1 MKVMVLGANPLQLR
15 AIQRVQE
22 MGHEAIAVDN
32 RMDSP
37 GKRTADFS
45 AFASTFDPVACLKIA
60 KELEIDGI
68 FTSGTDQPVLTAA
81 MVQDAL
87 GLPMPISIELARQ
100 LTNKRWM
107 KRKFQKHGLPT
118 LPWALIG
125 EAYSEEEIPFP
136 FPAVLKPVDSQG
148 QRGIFL
154 VHSHQE
160 IRAHIKET
168 LLFSRESQAL
178 IEPYYQG
185 DEVTVSGWVSQGK
198 TRILSIV
205 DRETFQTPD
214 QLGICLSHE
223 YPTRYAKEMGEAL
236 EALTNR
242 IVDAFQI
249 QAGPIYFQYLIGDA
263 GIVINEIAG
272 RIGGAH
278 EDFVIPRI
286 TGFDFL
292 GEQIK
297 LVLGESTQK
306 PKLQSEKTDAKNQ
319 ISKEGSWRNPRVR
332 ASVQL
337 FFVEPCVIEKV
348 IPPHPGELE
357 SLVEWGLHLQAGQ
370 NQKAIENATARAGFA
385 IFLSES
391 EEKVQRDVKLFYEK
405 MKILDAKGNNR
416 IVRHRRRERD

>member
-15 AIQRVQE
+15 AIKRVQE
-22 MGHEAIAVDN
+22 MGHVAVAVDN
-32 RMDSP
+32 RVDSP
-37 GKRTADFS
+37 GKRIADFS

-87 GLPMPISIELARQ
+87 GLPMPFSVELARR

-107 KRKFQKHGLPT
+107 KREFQKNGLPT

-136 FPAVLKPVDSQG
+136 FPVVLKPVDSQG

-154 VHSHQE
+154 VYSHKE

-168 LLFSRESQAL
+168 LHFSRESQAL

-185 DEVTVSGWVSQGK
+185 DEVTVSGWVFEGK

-205 DRETFQTPD
+205 DRETFQTSD

-223 YPTRYAKEMGEAL
+223 YPTRYAKEMGEEL
-236 EALTNR
+236 EALTER
-242 IVDAFQI
+242 IVKAFQI
-249 QAGPIYFQYLIGDA
+249 QSGPIYFQYLIGDA

-297 LVLGESTQK
+297 LVLGKSIQR
-306 PKLQSEKTDAKNQ
+306 PGLQSRKTDRQNQ
-319 ISKEGSWRNPRVR
+319 AFEDGSWRNPNLR

-337 FFVEPCVIEKV
+337 FFVEPCMIEKV
-348 IPPHPGELE
+348 IPPCPEELE
-357 SLVEWGLHLQAGQ
+357 SLVEWGLHLQVGQ
-370 NQKAIENATARAGFA
+370 DQKEIENATARAGFA

-391 EEKVQRDVKLFYEK
+391 EEKVQRDVKIFYGK
-405 MKILDAKGNNR
+405 MKLLDAKGNNR
-416 IVRHRRRERD
+416 IVKHSRRERD